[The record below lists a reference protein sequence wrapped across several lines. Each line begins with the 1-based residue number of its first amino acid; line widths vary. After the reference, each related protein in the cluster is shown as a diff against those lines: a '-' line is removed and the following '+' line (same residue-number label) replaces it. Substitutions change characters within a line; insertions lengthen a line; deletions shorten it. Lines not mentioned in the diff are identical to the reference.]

1 MGQQPQVEASDLRV
15 NKLWINDVRVNGYR
29 VVCHDEAGKPFT
41 YRYFTTMN
49 NSGAEAQANAL
60 CKDLRKDKIIGVV
73 EPAKIVLGNI
83 DGLDKDTGS
92 LRVSLD
98 LFVDANGDAVNPET
112 HQLFNFSHK
121 DIYFNVDED
130 DNQVGDYL
138 SADTFEVG
146 TMEDTKKSKRVS
158 IFG

>member
-1 MGQQPQVEASDLRV
+1 MSVPKLEKSDLRQ

-29 VVCHDEAGKPFT
+29 VVCVDDNEKPFT
-41 YRYFTTMN
+41 YRYFSTLN
-49 NSGAEAQANAL
+49 NTGAEAQAAAL
-60 CKDLRKDKIIGVV
+60 VKSLRKQQIIGVV

-98 LFVDANGDAVNPET
+98 LFVDANGDAVEPET

-138 SADTFEVG
+138 SADGFVLGE
-146 TMEDTKKSKRVS
+146 MEDTKKSRRVS